1 MEAPT
6 DTLEAPALPQ
16 QPPVLA
22 EGAPSIPPSPTLY
35 LQNLSEKIK
44 KAALKKALYSAFS
57 PYGKVIDIVHC
68 RTESLRGQAWVVFN
82 NVASA
87 TTAMGSM
94 QSFLLFDRPLVSSLP
109 PLGLLYGSAD
119 YSAYFFFFLQGMLR
133 LFLFICFALNSHWKW
148 QAHGHA

>member
-94 QSFLLFDRPLVSSLP
+94 QSFLLFDRPLVSFHTLRCCGSQLTLLVLFPSRDAP
-109 PLGLLYGSAD
+109 P
-119 YSAYFFFFLQGMLR
+119 FFF
-133 LFLFICFALNSHWKW
+133 FICFALKSYWGC
-148 QAHGHA
+148 QAG